1 MIVDYEMSNDDYHRH
16 PGYSSSDVKDVAS
29 STLAHWKNR
38 VRKESHAFDLGS
50 AVHSML
56 LEPELNLVVEGTE
69 TRRGKDWTSMK
80 EAADFAGKILLP
92 KKEYQL
98 AEQMAQA
105 ALFTPHVAELITDKH
120 ATKEASYFVREPVYN
135 LDLKCRPDGLLSHKN
150 LVFDIK
156 TCQDASPRGFAKAV
170 RDYSYDVQASFYK
183 FCLELYGHTVDR
195 FLFICIEKQN
205 PFIVQV
211 HELSGEYLDHAKKR
225 MMDTLKIIKEAD
237 MTGDYT
243 TGWPEV
249 NTIALPSWMV
259 KTDFE
264 IPA

>member
-1 MIVDYEMSNDDYHRH
+1 MTVDYEMSNDDYHRH

-50 AVHSML
+50 AVHAIL
-56 LEPELNLVVEGTE
+56 LQPELNLVVEGTE

-156 TCQDASPRGFAKAV
+156 TCQDASPKGFAKAV

-211 HELSGEYLDHAKKR
+211 HELSGEYLDHAKRR
-225 MMDTLKIIKEAD
+225 MMDTLKIMKEAD

>member
-1 MIVDYEMSNDDYHRH
+1 MTVDYEMSNDDYHRH

-50 AVHSML
+50 AVHAIL
-56 LEPELNLVVEGTE
+56 LQPELNLVVEGTE

-156 TCQDASPRGFAKAV
+156 TCQDASPKGFAKAV

-211 HELSGEYLDHAKKR
+211 HTLSDEYLNHAHMR
-225 MMDTLKIIKEAD
+225 MIHTLKTIREAD
-237 MTGDYT
+237 VTQDYS

-249 NTIALPSWMV
+249 NTIHLPKWM
-259 KTDFE
+259 E
-264 IPA
+264 N

>member
-1 MIVDYEMSNDDYHRH
+1 MIVDYEMSNEDYHRH

-50 AVHSML
+50 AVHAML
-56 LEPELNLVVEGTE
+56 LQPELNLVVEGTE

-80 EAADFAGKILLP
+80 ESADFAGKILLP

-120 ATKEASYFVREPVYN
+120 ATKEASYFVKEPVFN

-170 RDYSYDVQASFYK
+170 RDYSYDVQASFYFK
-183 FCLELYGHTVDR
+183 SLALYGLSHMID
-195 FLFICIEKQN
+195 FYLFALRN
-205 PFIVQV
+205 
-211 HELSGEYLDHAKKR
+211 
-225 MMDTLKIIKEAD
+225 KIR
-237 MTGDYT
+237 
-243 TGWPEV
+243 
-249 NTIALPSWMV
+249 L
-259 KTDFE
+259 
-264 IPA
+264 

>member
-50 AVHSML
+50 AVHAIL
-56 LEPELNLVVEGTE
+56 LQPELNLVVEGTE
-69 TRRGKDWTSMK
+69 TRRGKDWTAMK

-120 ATKEASYFVREPVYN
+120 ATKEASYFVKEPVFN

-170 RDYSYDVQASFYK
+170 RDYSYDVQASYYK
-183 FCLELYGHTVDR
+183 NCMELEGFTIDR

-211 HELSGEYLDHAKKR
+211 HELSGEYLNHSKKR

-259 KTDFE
+259 HNE